1 MDTDS
6 PEPKAKKSHSGQHN
20 HHHDHGTA
28 DVSDKALV
36 WAIVLNLGLSVF
48 EFLAGVFAGSVAL
61 MADALHNT
69 NDAAALVVAFVARKI
84 GRRMADE
91 KFTFG
96 YRRAE
101 LIGAII
107 QLTALIV
114 VGLYLLGEA
123 IGRYFEPESIKGSWV
138 MAASC
143 IAIVVDFG
151 TAWLLWAMSKGSM
164 NVKAAFLHN
173 ITDAAASVAVLLGGA
188 AIYFFDWTWIDPTL
202 TLLIAGYILFMSLGL
217 LRRTAKILMEGTP
230 DDLDLEHLA
239 KEVCRIPGVESL
251 HHLHAW
257 ELDEEHRAFE
267 GHLIIAEET
276 SPQERHTIRSAAKK
290 LLEAEFRIGH
300 STIELETAA
309 HGCNQEGRKLIHQ
322 H

>member
-1 MDTDS
+1 MG
-6 PEPKAKKSHSGQHN
+6 HHH
-20 HHHDHGTA
+20 HHHDHGAA
-28 DVSDKALV
+28 DVSDKALI
-36 WAIVLNLGLSVF
+36 WAIALNLGLSVF
-48 EFLAGVFAGSVAL
+48 EFLAGIFAGSVAL

-84 GRRMADE
+84 GRKGADE
-91 KFTFG
+91 NFTFG

-123 IGRYFEPESIKGSWV
+123 ITRYFEPEAVKGGWV
-138 MAASC
+138 MVASC
-143 IAIVVDFG
+143 VAILVDFG

-188 AIYFFDWTWIDPTL
+188 AIFFFDWAWIDPTL
-202 TLLIAGYILFMSLGL
+202 TLLIAGYILYMSFGL
-217 LRRTAKILMEGTP
+217 LRRTARILMEGTP
-230 DDLDLEHLA
+230 EDLDLNHLA
-239 KEVCRIPGVESL
+239 GEVRKIPGVADL
-251 HHLHAW
+251 HHIHVW
-257 ELDEEHRAFE
+257 ELDEKHRAFE
-267 GHLIIAEET
+267 GHLVIAETT
-276 SPQERHTIRSAAKK
+276 SAEKRHTIRTAVKD
-290 LLEAEFRIGH
+290 LLEREFGIGH
-300 STIELETAA
+300 STIEMETAE
-309 HGCNQEGRKLIHQ
+309 HGCIDTSNGMIHP